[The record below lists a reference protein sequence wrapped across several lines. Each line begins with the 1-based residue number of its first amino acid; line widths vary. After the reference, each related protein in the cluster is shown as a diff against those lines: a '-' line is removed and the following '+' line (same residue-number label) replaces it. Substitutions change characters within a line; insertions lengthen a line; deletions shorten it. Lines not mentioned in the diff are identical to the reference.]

1 MTDYLVLAISLVVV
15 SILILVRLR
24 TSLPNPKVLFII
36 GCVLLLAML
45 IFDTYLTKLPIVM
58 YNNSSILG
66 IRIGTIPIEDFSYLI
81 AAVLLV
87 PALFEYFRRSK

>member
-1 MTDYLVLAISLVVV
+1 MTNYLVLAISLGLVL
-15 SILILVRLR
+15 ILILVRVR
-24 TSLPNPKVLFII
+24 ASLPNTKVLFII

-87 PALFEYFRRSK
+87 PALFEYFRISK